1 MQNKNVDDLNKPG
14 IKKLPLSPKAPV
26 RVDSIVARP
35 QMAHQKPRGFAYNKP
50 SLSVKKSRPK
60 FFTQFGFVKNLYTQK
75 RVPVLVAV
83 VALLIAFGGGVW
95 ATLDTSKSA
104 ADNQPQVL
112 GASTQTPALAVQP
125 SSPLGQIGNLP
136 DNVMFNMTLNQL
148 EDYLNKVAETN
159 QKQQQAQI
167 LAQRTKLL
175 RAYLEEKNSPL
186 AAIADT
192 IAGLKHWQLVLAISN
207 SESSLGRHC
216 SGQDNNCSGIG
227 VAPGN
232 PLWHTYASKAEWAK
246 DLDKLIEKRYKG
258 WSLEQMN
265 GTYNKPGSDN
275 WILAAKQILE
285 DLQARN
291 IE

>member
-1 MQNKNVDDLNKPG
+1 MQNKNLDGVSKPNSNKILRP
-14 IKKLPLSPKAPV
+14 ISPSLRVVK
-26 RVDSIVARP
+26 VDSIIKRHRP
-35 QMAHQKPRGFAYNKP
+35 HPSGPRLAYKQT
-50 SLSVKKSRPK
+50 KSAFNFSHRLRLAAAK
-60 FFTQFGFVKNLYTQK
+60 AFSQK

-83 VALLIAFGGGVW
+83 LALFVAFGGGVW

-112 GASTQTPALAVQP
+112 GAFTDAPVLAVQP
-125 SSPLGQIGNLP
+125 SSPLGQIGYLP
-136 DNVMFNMTLNQL
+136 DNVMFNMTLSQL
-148 EDYLNKVAETN
+148 EDYLNKVAEN
-159 QKQQQAQI
+159 SQKEQQAQI

-175 RAYLEEKNSPL
+175 KAYLEEKGSPL
-186 AAIADT
+186 ATIADT

-216 SGQDNNCSGIG
+216 AGQSNNCSGIG

-246 DLDKLIEKRYKG
+246 DLDKLIEKRYQG
-258 WSLEQMN
+258 WTLEQMN
-265 GTYNKPGSDN
+265 GTYNSPGSNN
-275 WILAAKQILE
+275 WVEAAKQILE
-285 DLQARN
+285 DLQSRR